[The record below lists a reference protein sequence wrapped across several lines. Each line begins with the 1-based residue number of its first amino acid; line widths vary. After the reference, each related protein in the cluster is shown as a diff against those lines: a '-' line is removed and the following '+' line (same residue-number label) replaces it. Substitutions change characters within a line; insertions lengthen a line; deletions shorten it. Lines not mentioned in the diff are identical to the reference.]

1 MNYHYD
7 EQYYVKV
14 LDRYIAC
21 GESPLVEDPSAD
33 GWLLSYLVSLMEN
46 ELTKVMVLSNEVCAR
61 IFYDST
67 LLFVR
72 ACMEREK
79 FNLQRNQSEIN
90 KIHQTQNWSYVK
102 RRDGWLALVQQT
114 DDKYNEYGFNGAFYK
129 EQFEYGNYTDNQLWE
144 RMLKDWEDAV
154 NLKSKKKTQ
163 DDLSMHKKR
172 LDNLLNANMKSIPQ
186 YLEQNDVTKDEFYQC
201 WGLMNGMWNRMDFE
215 RIRKIVSI
223 QNDYPVINEVANKMG
238 RIAADVGK
246 ESVKVSS
253 GIFYK
258 FEHASGSDIE
268 GVSVGHDLNALL
280 PIELVHCVD
289 YDLEDVFIH
298 RYLTNQLQLFRHKS
312 EISNPA
318 RSLQRKPAKL
328 KGPMIVCLD
337 TSGSMVGKPEKI
349 AHSLIIRLVE
359 IANRQRRDCYLIT
372 FSIHIH
378 CADVR
383 KERAKLLDL
392 LSHTSSGDT
401 DATQMLKATINLL
414 ESKKEYINSDVLWI
428 TDFRIP
434 KTTESLLRQMANYR
448 KEGTRFY
455 GLQIGKAENS
465 WEKYFDHIHK
475 VSFDVSKQF

>member
-1 MNYHYD
+1 MNSHYD

-21 GESPLVEDPSAD
+21 GESPRVEDASAD
-33 GWLLSYLVSLMEN
+33 AWLLGYLVSLMEN
-46 ELTKVMVLSNEVCAR
+46 EVTKVMVLSDEVCAR

-67 LLFVR
+67 LLFIR
-72 ACMEREK
+72 ACMDREK

-90 KIHQTQNWSYVK
+90 LIHQAQSWSYAK
-102 RRDGWLALVQQT
+102 KRDGWLALVQQA

-129 EQFEYGNYTDNQLWE
+129 NQFEYGNYQDSELWE
-144 RMLKDWEDAV
+144 RMLKDWEDAM
-154 NLKSKKKTQ
+154 NEKSRRKTQ
-163 DDLSMHKKR
+163 EDLSMHKKR
-172 LDNLLNANMKSIPQ
+172 LDNLLENSMKSIPRYMEENQ
-186 YLEQNDVTKDEFYQC
+186 VTQDEFFQC
-201 WGLMNGMWNRMDFE
+201 WGLMNGMWNSMDFE

-223 QNDYPVINEVANKMG
+223 QNNYPVINEVANRMG

-246 ESVKVSS
+246 ETIKVSS
-253 GIFYK
+253 GTYYR

-268 GVSVGHDLNALL
+268 GVSVGNDLNALL
-280 PIELVHCVD
+280 PIELAHCMD
-289 YDLEDVFIH
+289 DNLENIFIH

-312 EISNPA
+312 EMSHPS
-318 RSLQRKPAKL
+318 RSMQRKPAKL

-337 TSGSMVGKPEKI
+337 TSGSMAGKPEKI
-349 AHSLIIRLVE
+349 AHSLMIKLLE

-392 LSHTSSGDT
+392 LAHTSSGDT
-401 DATQMLKATINLL
+401 DATQMLKATVNLL
-414 ESKKEYINSDVLWI
+414 ESRKEYINADVLWI

-434 KTTESLLRQMANYR
+434 KTTESLLKQMANYR

-455 GLQIGKAENS
+455 GLQIGMAENS
-465 WEKYFDHIHK
+465 WEKYFDHIYK
-475 VSFDVSKQF
+475 VSFDVSRQF

>member
-1 MNYHYD
+1 
-7 EQYYVKV
+7 
-14 LDRYIAC
+14 
-21 GESPLVEDPSAD
+21 
-33 GWLLSYLVSLMEN
+33 
-46 ELTKVMVLSNEVCAR
+46 
-61 IFYDST
+61 
-67 LLFVR
+67 
-72 ACMEREK
+72 
-79 FNLQRNQSEIN
+79 
-90 KIHQTQNWSYVK
+90 
-102 RRDGWLALVQQT
+102 
-114 DDKYNEYGFNGAFYK
+114 
-129 EQFEYGNYTDNQLWE
+129 
-144 RMLKDWEDAV
+144 
-154 NLKSKKKTQ
+154 
-163 DDLSMHKKR
+163 MHKKR

-401 DATQMLKATINLL
+401 DATQMLKATIN
-414 ESKKEYINSDVLWI
+414 KK
-428 TDFRIP
+428 IP
-434 KTTESLLRQMANYR
+434 SA
-448 KEGTRFY
+448 G
-455 GLQIGKAENS
+455 I
-465 WEKYFDHIHK
+465 I
-475 VSFDVSKQF
+475 